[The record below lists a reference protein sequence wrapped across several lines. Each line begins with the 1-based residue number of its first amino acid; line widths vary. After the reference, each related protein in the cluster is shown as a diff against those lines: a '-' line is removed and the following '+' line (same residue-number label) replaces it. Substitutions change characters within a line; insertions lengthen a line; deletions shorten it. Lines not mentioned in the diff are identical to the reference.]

1 VKDEYFDIYDETGNH
16 VGRAPRSECHGNPSL
31 LHHTSHVVVFHPD
44 AERILL
50 QKRSMSKDVQP
61 GRWDTA
67 VGGHVDPGED
77 YLAAALREL
86 REELGFVAEAKD
98 LRHLFDSKIR
108 NEIESEDVRV
118 YGLQSAGP
126 FRRQPEEIDEIRFWT
141 RAELND
147 PENRKSFTPN
157 LIAELELLLE
167 KGLLP

>member
-1 VKDEYFDIYDETGNH
+1 MKDESFDIYDEAGNCI
-16 VGRAPRSECHGNPSL
+16 GRALRSECHGNPSL

-44 AERILL
+44 GKRILL

-86 REELGFVAEAKD
+86 REELGFVAEAGD
-98 LRHLFDSKIR
+98 IRHLFDSKIR

-118 YGLQSAGP
+118 YGLRSAGP
-126 FRRQPEEIDEIRFWT
+126 FRFQPEEIDEIRFWT

-147 PENRKSFTPN
+147 PESRNSFTPN
-157 LIAELELLLE
+157 LIAELGLLLE